1 MGLMRDV
8 SQQSS
13 LPFPCTPDP
22 ARLCMSA
29 SHAAAL
35 QAIHRCVEERRGFVA
50 ILGPPGVGKT
60 TILNA
65 YLQRAAPPQCVTFAL
80 LYPQVSFAEMLQ
92 AMGQTW
98 GLQPPVQDGPPL
110 VEAMR
115 QHLIRMCDQGHV
127 FILILDEAQHI
138 PVQTLLAL
146 SQFSE
151 AMQTASERLV
161 QMVFLGQPAFAQ
173 QLQLPE
179 LQPLRQALE
188 LQVTIEPFTD
198 AQSRA
203 YIQRSLKEAAVPAD
217 VGITDESV
225 RHIIKRA
232 QGIPRIINTL
242 CTEALLSLP
251 ARQPPPPVEARDSL
265 PSVPR
270 PWEVSDVPRPKR
282 RSAARRWAL
291 ACVVAAV
298 LTAGFFWYVPYERVL
313 DQVDQIKQD
322 VWHWALSNP
331 VTETVSE
338 VPDTQTDTPDLAPL
352 WATEIGMESAVLTP
366 ISVSRPGVETESA
379 NGASLPSASSHVSAD
394 ELLTALASPK
404 VASPVAAPTPVEPP
418 RDQTAAA
425 PPNLLSQVVALMQQW
440 QPDGG
445 DFALHVEPHPAQ
457 SVYTEGDTLSAR
469 VEAPMR
475 AYLYVDY
482 YQANGDVVHLLPNA
496 LDNNWVDVGRAFVI
510 GGSDMTYQFAFSPPF
525 GEELLTVI
533 ASEHPLDV
541 PQLVTNMIEPSS
553 EYLPR
558 LAAYFKTHQPTGKV
572 AIAHIVIRTS
582 S

>member
-1 MGLMRDV
+1 MRDV
-8 SQQSS
+8 SQHSS

-29 SHAAAL
+29 SHEAAL

-92 AMGQTW
+92 AMGQKW
-98 GLQPPVQDGPPL
+98 GLQAPVQDGPPL

-115 QHLIRMCDQGHV
+115 QHLVRMCDQGHV
-127 FILILDEAQHI
+127 FLLILDEAQHI

-146 SQFSE
+146 LRFSD
-151 AMQTASERLV
+151 AMQTASGRLV

-203 YIQRSLKEAAVPAD
+203 YIQRSLKEVAVPAEA
-217 VGITDESV
+217 GITDESV

-232 QGIPRIINTL
+232 KGIPRVINTL

-251 ARQPPPPVEARDSL
+251 ARQPHPPVEEARHSP

-270 PWEVSDVPRPKR
+270 PWEVPDVAKLER

-291 ACVVAAV
+291 ACAVAAV
-298 LTAGFFWYVPYERVL
+298 CLVGFFWYVPYERVL
-313 DQVDQIKQD
+313 DQVDQIRQE
-322 VWHWALSNP
+322 VWHRALSNP
-331 VTETVSE
+331 FTKTVSE
-338 VPDTQTDTPDLAPL
+338 GLDTKSDTQDLAPL

-366 ISVSRPGVETESA
+366 LSVSQAGVETAPDNE
-379 NGASLPSASSHVSAD
+379 ASLPPESSRVSAD
-394 ELLTALASPK
+394 ELLTALASPE
-404 VASPVAAPTPVEPP
+404 AAPSPVEPP
-418 RDQTAAA
+418 RNQTAAA
-425 PPNLLSQVVALMQQW
+425 PPDILSQVVALMQQW
-440 QPDGG
+440 QPAGS

-469 VEAPMR
+469 VEAATR

-496 LDNNWVDVGRAFVI
+496 LDHNVVDVDRAYVI
-510 GGSDMTYQFAFSPPF
+510 GGSEMTYQFAFSPPF

-533 ASEHPLDV
+533 ASEHPLDA
-541 PQLVTNMIEPSS
+541 PQLVTRMIEPSS

-558 LAAYFKTHQPTGKV
+558 LAAYFKTHKPTGKV
-572 AIAHIVIRTS
+572 AITHLVIRTS

>member
-1 MGLMRDV
+1 MRDM

-22 ARLCMSA
+22 ARLCMST

-65 YLQRAAPPQCVTFAL
+65 YLQRAAPPHCDTFAL
-80 LYPQVSFAEMLQ
+80 LYPKVSFEEMLQ
-92 AMGQTW
+92 AIGQKW
-98 GLQPPVQDGPPL
+98 GLQAPVQDVPSW

-115 QHLIRMCDQGHV
+115 QHLVRMCDQGHV

-146 SQFSE
+146 LQFSD

-173 QLQLPE
+173 QLQFPE
-179 LQPLRQALE
+179 LQPLRQVLD

-203 YIQRSLKEAAVPAD
+203 YIQRSLKEVAVPAD
-217 VGITDESV
+217 AGITDESV

-232 QGIPRIINTL
+232 QGIPRVINTL
-242 CTEALLSLP
+242 CTEALLLLP
-251 ARQPPPPVEARDSL
+251 AQHPHPPVEEARHSP

-270 PWEVSDVPRPKR
+270 PWEVPDGAKPKR
-282 RSAARRWAL
+282 RSAVRRWAL
-291 ACVVAAV
+291 ACAVAAV
-298 LTAGFFWYVPYERVL
+298 LLVGFFWYVPYERVW
-313 DQVDQIKQD
+313 DQVEQIRQE
-322 VWHWALSNP
+322 VWHRALSNP
-331 VTETVSE
+331 LTKTVLE
-338 VPDTQTDTPDLAPL
+338 VPDTKSDTQDLAPL

-366 ISVSRPGVETESA
+366 ISVSQAQTGVEATPA
-379 NGASLPSASSHVSAD
+379 NGASLPPESSRVSAD
-394 ELLTALASPK
+394 ELLTALA
-404 VASPVAAPTPVEPP
+404 APVAAPPAVEPS
-418 RDQTAAA
+418 RDRAAAA
-425 PPNLLSQVVALMQQW
+425 PPDILSQVVALMQQW
-440 QPDGG
+440 QPAGG

-457 SVYTEGDTLSAR
+457 SVYTEGDTLAAR
-469 VEAPMR
+469 VEAATR

-482 YQANGDVVHLLPNA
+482 YQANGDVVHLLPNS
-496 LDNNWVDVGRAFVI
+496 LDNNLVDVDRAFVI

-533 ASEHPLDV
+533 ASEHPLDA
-541 PQLVTNMIEPSS
+541 PRLATSMIEPSA

-572 AIAHIVIRTS
+572 AIAHLVIRTS
-582 S
+582 P